1 MKATL
6 AALVMGVLAVVTGAV
21 QAQPLNDPA
30 IHGMQTLPV
39 VEGCN
44 VPGGLRPITSS
55 DGPNDAMFWC
65 GVPPYC
71 LEQVVGS
78 PERCHIIPGSRNGGT
93 TGVRDPLDLRCDLSG
108 VHPTGGRCPVP
119 PTLSATVN
127 NVQHAS
133 LNQGTGVTL
142 RVNTASAL
150 PLSTPTVLT
159 MACSGTNAGV
169 SPFNQTNLIGIAGQN
184 YTYPVATAVNA
195 GATNCTITAT
205 NPAGTVNYAIS
216 FNAAAVVASPPPTI
230 EVVFNPRNP
239 TVNTSVQVRTRTTNA
254 TSLTWTCSGRW
265 TNRNTAR
272 AVGGWIS
279 SNHSVSGS
287 PGTANC
293 TFTAVGPGGSRSAN
307 ASWTSVASGGGS
319 GGGNDSQLPQSLPP
333 LSFVITYSCADI
345 AFSRHLLARAD
356 YNSNG
361 TVTVR
366 SEPPTYVRTT
376 TAMTYNWG
384 TRAVSGGVA
393 AIGGQANVRINVTS
407 THMTAAGGSYN
418 RFSEMCSSNP

>member
-93 TGVRDPLDLRCDLSG
+93 TGVRDPEDLRCDLSG

-133 LNQGTGVTL
+133 LNQGAGVTL

-150 PLSTPTVLT
+150 PLSTPTALT
-159 MACSGTNAGV
+159 MACSGANAGV
-169 SPFNQTNLIGIAGQN
+169 SPFNQTNLVGIAGQN

-216 FNAAAVVASPPPTI
+216 FNAAAVVVSPPPTI
-230 EVVFNPRNP
+230 QVVFNPTNP

-254 TSLTWTCSGRW
+254 TSLTWSCSGRW
-265 TNRNTAR
+265 GNRNTAR

-307 ASWTSVASGGGS
+307 ASWTSVAAGGGS
-319 GGGNDSQLPQSLPP
+319 GSGSGGTQPPLADGFQVSFNAAVGCLDGSVAGIQYVQGRVVYSGGNVTLFTSNQ
-333 LSFVITYSCADI
+333 
-345 AFSRHLLARAD
+345 
-356 YNSNG
+356 NS
-361 TVTVR
+361 
-366 SEPPTYVRTT
+366 
-376 TAMTYNWG
+376 G
-384 TRAVSGGVA
+384 TRSFASGSASWSFYGTGVALRARLSGNSIAISGGNAGHLRFHVPSA
-393 AIGGQANVRINVTS
+393 CS
-407 THMTAAGGSYN
+407 TG
-418 RFSEMCSSNP
+418 P

>member
-6 AALVMGVLAVVTGAV
+6 AALVMGFLAVVTGAV

-159 MACSGTNAGV
+159 MACSGANAGV
-169 SPFNQTNLIGIAGQN
+169 SPFNQTNLSGIAGQN
-184 YTYPVATAVNA
+184 YTYPVATAANA
-195 GATNCTITAT
+195 GATNCTVTAT
-205 NPAGTVNYAIS
+205 NPAGTANYAIS
-216 FNAAAVVASPPPTI
+216 FNAAAVVVSPPPTVQ
-230 EVVFNPRNP
+230 VVFNPTNP
-239 TVNTSVQVRTRTTNA
+239 TVNTSVQVRTITTNA
-254 TSLTWTCSGRW
+254 TSLTWSCSGRW
-265 TNRNTAR
+265 GNQNTAR
-272 AVGGWIS
+272 AVGGWIA

-287 PGTANC
+287 PGSANC

-319 GGGNDSQLPQSLPP
+319 GGGSTPPPP
-333 LSFVITYSCADI
+333 LTDGFEVSFPMKDVCIDLGMGQPIFYTGRVRYSG
-345 AFSRHLLARAD
+345 
-356 YNSNG
+356 G
-361 TVTVR
+361 TVTLFIRNSNRGAR
-366 SEPPTYVRTT
+366 SFASG
-376 TAMTYNWG
+376 TASWDLSGHSGSSLTA
-384 TRAVSGGVA
+384 TRSGST
-393 AIGGQANVRINVTS
+393 INVNGLRHGGMLYTS
-407 THMTAAGGSYN
+407 
-418 RFSEMCSSNP
+418 RLCSSGP

>member
-1 MKATL
+1 MNNLPLNSAIVAAGL
-6 AALVMGVLAVVTGAV
+6 AFFA
-21 QAQPLNDPA
+21 QAHAQALNDPA
-30 IHGMQTLPV
+30 IHGMQVLPR

-44 VPGGLRPITSS
+44 VPGGLQPITSS

-65 GVPPYC
+65 GAPPYC
-71 LEQVVGS
+71 LTMTVGS
-78 PERCHIIPGSRNGGT
+78 PERCHIIPGSRNGGER
-93 TGVRDPLDLRCDLSG
+93 GVRNPQDLRCDVSG
-108 VHPTGGRCPVP
+108 AQPTGPTHAMPGRCPVP
-119 PTLSATVN
+119 ATP
-127 NVQHAS
+127 A
-133 LNQGTGVTL
+133 
-142 RVNTASAL
+142 
-150 PLSTPTVLT
+150 PTVQV
-159 MACSGTNAGV
+159 M
-169 SPFNQTNLIGIAGQN
+169 
-184 YTYPVATAVNA
+184 
-195 GATNCTITAT
+195 
-205 NPAGTVNYAIS
+205 
-216 FNAAAVVASPPPTI
+216 
-230 EVVFNPRNP
+230 FNPPNP
-239 TVNTSVQVRTRTTNA
+239 TVNTSVQVRTLTSNA

-265 TNRNTAR
+265 TNRNTVR

-333 LSFVITYSCADI
+333 LAFVITYTCGDI

-384 TRAVSGGVA
+384 SRAVSGGVA
-393 AIGGQANVRINVTS
+393 AWGGAANIRINVTS
-407 THMTAAGGSYN
+407 THMTAAGGGYN
-418 RFSEMCSSNP
+418 RYSELCSSNP